1 MDKKKKMNIL
11 KALLMAWMTAMAI
24 LPVEAQ
30 SVKTVKFCGNSVN
43 DSTAEISLFL
53 KLLDSSGNPV
63 TTLDELSVQ
72 QCLNVFE
79 DGKLINWDDAPAHIV
94 RIQSGKRIPGNFTFS
109 VLIDLNIPDEGKE
122 QIYRELKKLVDSAP
136 DSCVYISFYSNQVTS
151 SEMITSENY
160 AGFKEIFMQKGG
172 SDFFYD
178 ALYSKMAEFSTET
191 QELENVAS
199 RVEGYQK
206 NPLIAKRASE
216 NKGKNILIVI
226 TASGSQLTMNN
237 ITFSD
242 VDQYQLNAKAAD
254 LPKVFAFYYTQ
265 NDEINND
272 VRDVLSAYTEH
283 EDLTEDRKGK
293 LLSTGNFNQIINTLG
308 ETISKQMY
316 DYVFTYKAQK
326 EYYDGKT
333 PILFK
338 WNDTEAGEDF
348 AYIGS
353 EEHHWIPE
361 PKLDEITVKDIL
373 IMALVAL
380 LMTLLTIAF
389 FILIMKALIPW
400 IKSKMFESKYY
411 KKYVPET
418 NVQRRVCHYC
428 KQDLQPG
435 QMIVTKCNHYM
446 HIHCWKINNYKC
458 AEYGQNCNTGIQ
470 EHVEWNSLFT
480 KHTLRD
486 CKQTISGILAG
497 LVSWAVYVICGNG
510 GFLTALAK
518 PIVATFYNPQG
529 QMMLNRANLEDKV
542 SAFLAIGLLLGFFLS
557 LVFRYNDEYRK
568 KDWKVLLKIFALSL
582 LSGIIGMAAF
592 AIGGS
597 ILCAWLPF
605 THATYIPWYC
615 SLPAYLLFSICTAL
629 SLTIKSSVPVKSAL
643 LGGLCSAVIGFIV
656 LYFGDFAKS
665 WGMLL
670 NFIIYGGGLGAS
682 LVTVRALAEKYFL
695 VIQNGVKAGQRIPIH
710 KWMNATGG
718 GNKVTIGMT
727 GDCEIQMN
735 WEKSNKVAKEHAQ
748 LYIDQMR
755 SIPVIK
761 PLANGVVYNTR
772 AELPVG
778 KASVLTNGDTFK
790 IGDTIFKYEET
801 D

>member
-43 DSTAEISLFL
+43 DSTGEISLFL
-53 KLLDSSGNPV
+53 KLLDSSGNLV
-63 TTLDELSVQ
+63 TTLNELSVKD
-72 QCLNVFE
+72 CLNVFE

-109 VLIDLNIPDEGKE
+109 VLIDLNIRDEGKE

-160 AGFKEIFMQKGG
+160 AGFKEKFMQKGG
-172 SDFFYD
+172 SNFFYD

-265 NDEINND
+265 NGEKDTD
-272 VRDVLSAYTEH
+272 VEQVLNAYTEH

-293 LLSTGNFNQIINTLG
+293 LLSTGNFDQIINTLG

-326 EYYDGKT
+326 EYYDGDT
-333 PILFK
+333 RFLAK
-338 WNDTEAGEDF
+338 WNDTVAGEGILT
-348 AYIGS
+348 IGS
-353 EEHHWIPE
+353 KENLWYPPHPLTWG
-361 PKLDEITVKDIL
+361 EIAW
-373 IMALVAL
+373 MAIGAL
-380 LMTLLTIAF
+380 LVTLLTIAF
-389 FILIMKALIPW
+389 FILIIKALIPW

-411 KKYVPET
+411 KKYVPEA

-435 QMIVTKCNHYM
+435 QMIVTKCSHYM

-458 AEYGQNCNTGIQ
+458 SEYGQNCNTGIQ

-497 LVSWAVYVICGNG
+497 LVSWVVYVISGNG
-510 GFLTALAK
+510 VFLTALAK
-518 PIVATFYNPQG
+518 PIVDTFYKPQG
-529 QMMLNRANLEDKV
+529 QMILNRTNLEDKV

-592 AIGGS
+592 TIGGC

-748 LYIDQMR
+748 LYIDQTR

>member
-1 MDKKKKMNIL
+1 MDKKKKMSIL
-11 KALLMAWMTAMAI
+11 KVLLMSWMAVMAI

-30 SVKTVKFCGNSVN
+30 SVKTVQFCGNSVN
-43 DSTAEISLFL
+43 DATGEISLFL
-53 KLLDSSGNPV
+53 KLLDNSGNPV
-63 TTLDELSVQ
+63 TTLDELSVKD
-72 QCLNVFE
+72 CLVVFE
-79 DGKLINWDDAPAHIV
+79 EGKAIKWDDAYIE

-109 VLIDLNIPDEGKE
+109 VLIDLNIPSEGKE
-122 QIYRELKKLVDSAP
+122 QIYSELKKLVESAP
-136 DSCVYISFYSNQVTS
+136 DSCVYISFYSNYVTS
-151 SEMITSENY
+151 SEVITSKNY
-160 AGFKEIFMQKGG
+160 AGFKEKFMQAGG
-172 SDFFYD
+172 SNYFYS
-178 ALYSKMAEFSTET
+178 ALYSKMAEFTT
-191 QELENVAS
+191 KTLELENEAS

-206 NPLIAKRASE
+206 NPNIAMRASA
-216 NKGKNILIVI
+216 NKGNNILIVI
-226 TASGSQLTMNN
+226 TASGSQLTMDN
-237 ITFSD
+237 IGFSD
-242 VDQYQLNAKAAD
+242 VDQYQQNAETD
-254 LPKVFAFYYTQ
+254 DIPKVFAFYYTP
-265 NDEINND
+265 NGEIDND
-272 VRDVLSAYTEH
+272 VLDVLTAYTEH
-283 EDLTEDRKGK
+283 EDLSEDRKGK
-293 LLSTGNFNQIINTLG
+293 LLSTGNFDQIINTLG

-316 DYVFTYKAQK
+316 DYVFTYKALK
-326 EYYDGKT
+326 SRYDGDTKFT
-333 PILFK
+333 AK
-338 WNDTEAGEDF
+338 WNDSNAGK
-348 AYIGS
+348 ATLTIGS
-353 EEHHWIPE
+353 EEHPWIPE
-361 PKLDEITVKDIL
+361 HNHDDITVKDIL

-380 LMTLLTIAF
+380 LVTLLTIAF

-400 IKSKMFESKYY
+400 IKSRMFESKYY
-411 KKYVPET
+411 KKYVPEA

-435 QMIVTKCNHYM
+435 QMIVTKCSHYM

-458 AEYGQNCNTGIQ
+458 SEYGQNCNSGIQ
-470 EHVEWNSLFT
+470 EHVEWNTLFT

-497 LVSWAVYVICGNG
+497 LVSWVVYVISGNG

-518 PIVATFYNPQG
+518 PIVATFYKPQG
-529 QMMLNRANLEDKV
+529 QLFNLVDLENKV

-568 KDWKVLLKIFALSL
+568 KDWKVVLKIVGLSL

-592 AIGGS
+592 AIGAC
-597 ILCAWLPF
+597 IMCAWLPF
-605 THATYIPWYC
+605 THATNIPWYC
-615 SLPAYLLFSICTAL
+615 SLPAYLLFSICTAM
-629 SLTIKSSVPVKSAL
+629 SLTIKSSVPVKSAI

-656 LYFGDFAKS
+656 LYFGDAKN

-748 LYIDQMR
+748 LYIDQTR

-778 KASVLTNGDTFK
+778 KPSVLTNGDTFK

>member
-53 KLLDSSGNPV
+53 KLLDNSGNPV

-79 DGKLINWDDAPAHIV
+79 EEKLVNWNDAHV
-94 RIQSGKRIPGNFTFS
+94 ERIQSGKRIPDNFTFS
-109 VLIDLNIPDEGKE
+109 VLIDLNIPDEDKE
-122 QIYRELKKLVDSAP
+122 QIYRELKKLVESAP
-136 DSCVYISFYSNQVTS
+136 DSCVYISFYSNHVTS
-151 SEMITSENY
+151 SEMITSKNY
-160 AGFKEIFMQKGG
+160 AGFKEKFMQIGG
-172 SDFFYD
+172 SNFFYD

-206 NPLIAKRASE
+206 NPLIAKRATE

-265 NDEINND
+265 NGEKDTD
-272 VRDVLSAYTEH
+272 VEQVLFAYTEH

-293 LLSTGNFNQIINTLG
+293 LLSTGNFDQIINTLG

-326 EYYDGKT
+326 EYYDGDT
-333 PILFK
+333 RFLAK
-338 WNDTEAGEDF
+338 WNDTVAGEGIL
-348 AYIGS
+348 AIGS
-353 EEHHWIPE
+353 KENPWSPPHPLTWSKIAW
-361 PKLDEITVKDIL
+361 
-373 IMALVAL
+373 MAIGAL
-380 LMTLLTIAF
+380 LVTLLTIAF

-411 KKYVPET
+411 KKYVPEA

-435 QMIVTKCNHYM
+435 QMIVAKCNHYM
-446 HIHCWKINNYKC
+446 HTHCWKINNYKC
-458 AEYGQNCNTGIQ
+458 SEYGQNCNSGIQ

-480 KHTLRD
+480 KYTLRD

-497 LVSWAVYVICGNG
+497 LVSWIVFAISGNG
-510 GFLTALAK
+510 VFLTALAK
-518 PIVATFYNPQG
+518 PIVDTFYKPQG
-529 QMMLNRANLEDKV
+529 QMILNRTNLEDKV

-582 LSGIIGMAAF
+582 LSGIIGMVAF

-643 LGGLCSAVIGFIV
+643 LGGLCSTVIGFIV

-670 NFIIYGGGLGAS
+670 NFVIYGGGLGAS

-748 LYIDQMR
+748 LYIDQPR
-755 SIPVIK
+755 SMPVIK

>member
-11 KALLMAWMTAMAI
+11 KALLMAWMTVMAI

-43 DSTAEISLFL
+43 DTTGEISLFL

-72 QCLNVFE
+72 DCLNVFE
-79 DGKLINWDDAPAHIV
+79 DGKLIIWDDAHV
-94 RIQSGKRIPGNFTFS
+94 ERIQSGKRIPDNFTFS
-109 VLIDLNIPDEGKE
+109 VLIDLNIPDEDKE
-122 QIYRELKKLVDSAP
+122 QIYRELKKLIDSAP
-136 DSCVYISFYSNQVTS
+136 DSCVYISFYSNHVTS
-151 SEMITSENY
+151 SEMITSKNY
-160 AGFKEIFMQKGG
+160 AGFKEKFMQIGG
-172 SDFFYD
+172 SNFFYD

-265 NDEINND
+265 NGEKDTD
-272 VRDVLSAYTEH
+272 VEQVLFAYTEH
-283 EDLTEDRKGK
+283 EDLIEDRKGK
-293 LLSTGNFNQIINTLG
+293 LLSTGNFDQIINTLG

-326 EYYDGKT
+326 EYYDGDT
-333 PILFK
+333 RFLAK
-338 WNDTEAGEDF
+338 WNDTVAGEGIL
-348 AYIGS
+348 AIGS
-353 EEHHWIPE
+353 KENPWSPPHPLTWGKIAW
-361 PKLDEITVKDIL
+361 
-373 IMALVAL
+373 MAIGAL
-380 LMTLLTIAF
+380 LVTLLTIAF

-411 KKYVPET
+411 KKYVPEA

-435 QMIVTKCNHYM
+435 QMIVAKCNHYM
-446 HIHCWKINNYKC
+446 HTHCWKINNYKC
-458 AEYGQNCNTGIQ
+458 SEYGQNCNSGIQ

-497 LVSWAVYVICGNG
+497 LVSWIVFAISGNG
-510 GFLTALAK
+510 GFMTALAK
-518 PIVATFYNPQG
+518 PIVATFYKPQG
-529 QMMLNRANLEDKV
+529 QMMLNLTSLEDKV

-568 KDWKVLLKIFALSL
+568 KDWKVLLKIFGLSL

-592 AIGGS
+592 ALGGC
-597 ILCAWLPF
+597 ILCAWQPF

-615 SLPAYLLFSICTAL
+615 ALPAYLLFSICTAL
-629 SLTIKSSVPVKSAL
+629 SLTIKSSVPLKSAL

-656 LYFGDFAKS
+656 LYFGDFVKG

-748 LYIDQMR
+748 LYIDQTR

>member
-11 KALLMAWMTAMAI
+11 KTLLMAWMTAMAI
-24 LPVEAQ
+24 LPLEAQ

-43 DSTAEISLFL
+43 DSTTEISLFL
-53 KLLDSSGNPV
+53 KLLDGSGNPV
-63 TTLDELSVQ
+63 TTLDELSVKD
-72 QCLNVFE
+72 CLNVFE
-79 DGKLINWDDAPAHIV
+79 DKKLINWDDAHIE
-94 RIQSGKRIPGNFTFS
+94 RIQSGKRIPGDFTFS
-109 VLIDLNIPDEGKE
+109 VLIDLNIPVEGKE
-122 QIYRELKKLVDSAP
+122 QIYRELKKLVESAP
-136 DSCVYISFYSNQVTS
+136 DSCVYISFYSNHVTS
-151 SEMITSENY
+151 SEVITSKNY
-160 AGFKEIFMQKGG
+160 AGFKEKFIQPGG
-172 SDFFYD
+172 SNFFYS
-178 ALYSKMAEFSTET
+178 ALYSKMAEFTT
-191 QELENVAS
+191 KTLELENEAS

-206 NPLIAKRASE
+206 NPNIAMRALA

-226 TASGSQLTMNN
+226 TASGSHLA
-237 ITFSD
+237 IDKIGLSD
-242 VDQYQLNAKAAD
+242 VDQYQQNAEAD
-254 LPKVFAFYYTQ
+254 DIPKVFAFYYTP
-265 NDEINND
+265 NGEKDT
-272 VRDVLSAYTEH
+272 DVLEVLFDFTEH

-293 LLSTGNFNQIINTLG
+293 LLSTGNFDQIINTLG

-333 PILFK
+333 PFLAK
-338 WNDTEAGEDF
+338 WNDKVAGEENF
-348 AYIGS
+348 SIGS
-353 EEHHWIPE
+353 PEKHWP
-361 PKLDEITVKDIL
+361 PKPIITVKDIL
-373 IMALVAL
+373 IMSLVAL
-380 LMTLLTIAF
+380 LVTLLTIAF

-411 KKYVPET
+411 KKYVPEA

-435 QMIVTKCNHYM
+435 QMIVTKCSHYM

-458 AEYGQNCNTGIQ
+458 SEYGQNCNSGIQ
-470 EHVEWNSLFT
+470 EHVEWNTLLT

-497 LVSWAVYVICGNG
+497 LVSWIVYAISGNG

-518 PIVATFYNPQG
+518 PIVTTFYKPQG
-529 QMMLNRANLEDKV
+529 QMMLNLTNFENKI

-568 KDWKVLLKIFALSL
+568 KDWKVMLKIFGLSL

-592 AIGGS
+592 AIGAC
-597 ILCAWLPF
+597 IMCTWLPF

-748 LYIDQMR
+748 LYIDQTR
-755 SIPVIK
+755 SMPVIK

-772 AELPVG
+772 ADLPVG

>member
-11 KALLMAWMTAMAI
+11 KALLMAWMTVMAI

-43 DSTAEISLFL
+43 DTTGEISLFL

-72 QCLNVFE
+72 DCLNVFE
-79 DGKLINWDDAPAHIV
+79 DGKLINWDDAHV
-94 RIQSGKRIPGNFTFS
+94 ERIQSGKRIPDNFTFS

-122 QIYRELKKLVDSAP
+122 QIYRELKKLIDSAP
-136 DSCVYISFYSNQVTS
+136 DSCVYISFYSNHVTS
-151 SEMITSENY
+151 SEMITSKNY
-160 AGFKEIFMQKGG
+160 AGFKEKFMQIGG
-172 SDFFYD
+172 SNFFYD

-265 NDEINND
+265 NGEKDTD
-272 VRDVLSAYTEH
+272 VEQVLFAYTEH

-293 LLSTGNFNQIINTLG
+293 LLSTGNFDQIINTLG

-326 EYYDGKT
+326 EYYDGDT
-333 PILFK
+333 RFLAK
-338 WNDTEAGEDF
+338 WNDTVAGEGIL
-348 AYIGS
+348 AIGS
-353 EEHHWIPE
+353 KENPWSPPHPLTWGKIAW
-361 PKLDEITVKDIL
+361 
-373 IMALVAL
+373 MAIGAL
-380 LMTLLTIAF
+380 LVTLLTIAF

-411 KKYVPET
+411 KKYVPEA

-435 QMIVTKCNHYM
+435 QMIVAKCNHYM
-446 HIHCWKINNYKC
+446 HTHCWKINNYKC
-458 AEYGQNCNTGIQ
+458 SEYGQNCNSGIQ

-486 CKQTISGILAG
+486 CKQTISGIYAG
-497 LVSWAVYVICGNG
+497 LVSWIVFAISGNG
-510 GFLTALAK
+510 GFMTALAK
-518 PIVATFYNPQG
+518 PIVATFYKPQG
-529 QMMLNRANLEDKV
+529 QMMLNLTSLEDKV

-568 KDWKVLLKIFALSL
+568 KDWKVLLKIFGLSL

-592 AIGGS
+592 ALGGC
-597 ILCAWLPF
+597 ILCAWQPF

-615 SLPAYLLFSICTAL
+615 ALPAYLLFSICTAL
-629 SLTIKSSVPVKSAL
+629 SLTIKSSVPLKSAL

-656 LYFGDFAKS
+656 LYFGDFVKG

-748 LYIDQMR
+748 LYIDQTR

>member
-24 LPVEAQ
+24 LPLEAQ
-30 SVKTVKFCGNSVN
+30 SVKTVQFCGNSVN
-43 DSTAEISLFL
+43 DSTTEISLFL

-63 TTLDELSVQ
+63 TTLDELSVKD
-72 QCLNVFE
+72 CLNVFE
-79 DGKLINWDDAPAHIV
+79 DEKLINWDDAHIE

-109 VLIDLNIPDEGKE
+109 VLIDLNIPDEDKE
-122 QIYRELKKLVDSAP
+122 QIYRELKKLVESAP
-136 DSCVYISFYSNQVTS
+136 DSCVYISFYSKHVTS
-151 SEMITSENY
+151 SEMITSKNY
-160 AGFKEIFMQKGG
+160 AGFKEKFMQKGG
-172 SDFFYD
+172 NNFFYD

-191 QELENVAS
+191 LELENVAS

-216 NKGKNILIVI
+216 NNGKNILIVI

-242 VDQYQLNAKAAD
+242 VDQYQQNAKAAD

-265 NDEINND
+265 NGEKDTD
-272 VRDVLSAYTEH
+272 VHEVLSAYTEH

-293 LLSTGNFNQIINTLG
+293 LLSTDNFDQIINTLG

-326 EYYDGKT
+326 EYYDGET
-333 PILFK
+333 PFLAK
-338 WNDTEAGEDF
+338 WNDKVAGEGNF
-348 AYIGS
+348 SIGS
-353 EEHHWIPE
+353 PEKHWPSKRI
-361 PKLDEITVKDIL
+361 ITVKDIL
-373 IMALVAL
+373 IMSLVAL
-380 LMTLLTIAF
+380 LVTLLTIAF

-411 KKYVPET
+411 KKYVPEA

-435 QMIVTKCNHYM
+435 QMIVTKCSHYM

-458 AEYGQNCNTGIQ
+458 SEYGQNCNSGIQ
-470 EHVEWNSLFT
+470 EHVEWNTLFT

-497 LVSWAVYVICGNG
+497 LVSWVVYVISGNG
-510 GFLTALAK
+510 EFLTVLAK
-518 PIVATFYNPQG
+518 PIVGTFYKPQG
-529 QMMLNRANLEDKV
+529 QMMLNLTNLENKV

-568 KDWKVLLKIFALSL
+568 KDWKVLLKIFGLSL
-582 LSGIIGMAAF
+582 LSAFIGMAAF
-592 AIGGS
+592 AIGGC
-597 ILCAWLPF
+597 ILCAWQPF

-629 SLTIKSSVPVKSAL
+629 SLTIKSSVPLKSAL

-656 LYFGDFAKS
+656 LYFGDFVKG

-748 LYIDQMR
+748 LYIDQTR

-778 KASVLTNGDTFK
+778 RASVLTNGDTFK